1 MLTDQNGDKTVNAG
15 SGFAVS
21 GCPGVGGS
29 SNASTSAGVTVGSTT
44 LSSSR
49 YSGLGT
55 GHPALRFKLR
65 VARHAPKI
73 RALTVA
79 LPSGLTFRSHL
90 RDKLAGVTV
99 TGAKIKTLSI
109 SHGHL
114 TIVLRKAA
122 SNLTVEIHGSLLSES
137 AALRARA
144 SRTHRL
150 PLTVTTENTRG
161 ARTVMRVD
169 VSS

>member
-1 MLTDQNGDKTVNAG
+1 MGVRLADAWRGTLPRYVR
-15 SGFAVS
+15 SPS
-21 GCPGVGGS
+21 RCP
-29 SNASTSAGVTVGSTT
+29 
-44 LSSSR
+44 
-49 YSGLGT
+49 
-55 GHPALRFKLR
+55 P
-65 VARHAPKI
+65 
-73 RALTVA
+73 
-79 LPSGLTFRSHL
+79 GLTFRSH
-90 RDKLAGVTV
+90 RRGKLAGVTV

-137 AALRARA
+137 AELRARA

-150 PLTVTTENTRG
+150 PLTVTTENARG
-161 ARTVMRVD
+161 GRTVMRVD